1 MNYHEAEKLLGSSY
15 SQLRCQHTERG
26 HNYIKIHWER
36 YVNLLTMMP
45 PVNSKTRVLEIGA
58 SILSA
63 HLHLTYCCP
72 TTVIYHEK
80 EPEWEKRFSELQ
92 ITSFASDL
100 MRDKLP
106 VQDNSFDLILFNE
119 VMEHFPLHPAF
130 FVRQLIKKLSDNGE
144 LFFSVPNFAT
154 SEKRLQFLFGKNPQD
169 NMDDQFIYY
178 AHHREPV
185 MKECIELI
193 EKCGGKIIENRWF
206 EGDGDTNLLAI
217 IKRVLF
223 HLYRKRIHYLV
234 HFLLPSTRR
243 YIYIRAIKNE
253 NFNDNSRNIVPPL
266 SLTKEFAG

>member
-1 MNYHEAEKLLGSSY
+1 
-15 SQLRCQHTERG
+15 
-26 HNYIKIHWER
+26 
-36 YVNLLTMMP
+36 MMP

-154 SEKRLQFLFGKNPQD
+154 SEKRLQLLFGKNPQD

-193 EKCGGKIIENRWF
+193 ESCGGKIIENRWF
-206 EGDGDTNLLAI
+206 EGDGDTKLLAR

-223 HLYRKRIHYLV
+223 HLYRKRIHFLI
-234 HFLLPSTRR
+234 HFLVPSTRR
-243 YIYIRAIKNE
+243 YILIRAIKNE
-253 NFNDNSRNIVPPL
+253 QFKDTSQGTRGRTMVTN
-266 SLTKEFAG
+266 